1 MWFLSAKKL
10 LVLQVVSSTILGLTS
25 INIWFQGCSMVCVC
39 TTWNIGKAEHLMNNH
54 KERRAGRLA
63 HPALQAHSAMSETE
77 MWKFP
82 IRGGLLWNR
91 WAMHSPGWW
100 FQAPH
105 MHEPHDILCIA
116 WLPNLDLLW
125 VAEQERLLIIS
136 TSLAWLKWNDFTF
149 TLCSVH
155 TPAWNQKP
163 ECWEKARYKKSSAA
177 AKCLKRR
184 AAPTVYFLNVSCEWN

>member
-1 MWFLSAKKL
+1 MKYRKSRALDEQSQGAPCGQVGTPCPPSPFCNVRDRNVEVSHSRWPSVEQVGYALSRCQL
-10 LVLQVVSSTILGLTS
+10 L
-25 INIWFQGCSMVCVC
+25 
-39 TTWNIGKAEHLMNNH
+39 
-54 KERRAGRLA
+54 
-63 HPALQAHSAMSETE
+63 
-77 MWKFP
+77 
-82 IRGGLLWNR
+82 
-91 WAMHSPGWW
+91 PGWW

-163 ECWEKARYKKSSAA
+163 ECWEKAWYKKSSAA

-184 AAPTVYFLNVSCEWN
+184 AAPTAYFLNVSCEWN